1 LFLKHFFSTDHKV
14 IGLLYGFTSP
24 FFLLPGEANALKGN
38 A

>member
-1 LFLKHFFSTDHKV
+1 LFLKHFFLTDHKV

-24 FFLLPGEANALKGN
+24 LFLLPGEANALNRN

>member
-14 IGLLYGFTSP
+14 IGPLYGFTSP
-24 FFLLPGEANALKGN
+24 FFLLPGEVNALNGH